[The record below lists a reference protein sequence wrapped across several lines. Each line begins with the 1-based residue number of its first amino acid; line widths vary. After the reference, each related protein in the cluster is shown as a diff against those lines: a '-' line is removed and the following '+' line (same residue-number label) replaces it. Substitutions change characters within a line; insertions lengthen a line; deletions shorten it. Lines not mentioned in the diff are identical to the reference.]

1 MSDLSL
7 NNAGSSSNV
16 NKINQKQPSEKA
28 GVDLAPLNIKNANEK
43 RIKYGKVTK

>member
-16 NKINQKQPSEKA
+16 NKVNPKQSGKA
-28 GVDLAPLNIKNANEK
+28 SVDLAPLNIKNASDK
-43 RIKYGKVTK
+43 RIKYGKVCL